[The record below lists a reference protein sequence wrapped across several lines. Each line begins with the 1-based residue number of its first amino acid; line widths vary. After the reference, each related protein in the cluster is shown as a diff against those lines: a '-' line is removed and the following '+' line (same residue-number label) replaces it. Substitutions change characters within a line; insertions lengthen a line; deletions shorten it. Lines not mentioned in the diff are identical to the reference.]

1 MNSFRKL
8 KYRGTGTAGKP
19 LEKKEQ
25 KRNAKRTGRDTGGNI
40 PGQNDSNAPA
50 ACEK

>member
-8 KYRGTGTAGKP
+8 KYRGAAGTP
-19 LEKKEQ
+19 QEKKEQ
-25 KRNAKRTGRDTGGNI
+25 KKNAKRGGKDPGDNI
-40 PGQNDSNAPA
+40 PRQDDSDTQA

>member
-8 KYRGTGTAGKP
+8 KYRGTAGKP
-19 LEKKEQ
+19 PEKKEQ
-25 KRNAKRTGRDTGGNI
+25 KRNAKRGGKDLGSNI
-40 PGQNDSNAPA
+40 PRQDDCDTQA